1 MEYAKRSE
9 LEMVLLETAE
19 ADMARRGK
27 IAEGLILIER
37 PELIDLFLTYQ
48 NEATAARKFLER
60 SLIELDSGAEILEV
74 GGGILA
80 LGIQLASEG
89 FKVTS
94 VEPVGEGFTS
104 ISFIMDTFLEIARK
118 ENLSF
123 TLIKSP
129 IEDCKFNHIFDFI
142 YSINVMEHLKDPYS
156 VLLQMVTNLRK
167 GGKYRF
173 FCPNYDFP
181 YEPHFGKWIF
191 ARKNGAFHLAADL
204 ASRARIDLADSDGLY
219 EYINFLTLRKLH
231 LFLAKNKLDFQ
242 ENKNAFYEILVRSI
256 TDSGLEERHRSL
268 HKVVLLI
275 EKLGLLRMAK
285 LLPSN
290 FQPIIDMSITKIKV

>member
-1 MEYAKRSE
+1 MEYTKRRE
-9 LEMVLLETAE
+9 LEMVLLETAR
-19 ADMARRGK
+19 ADMALRGK
-27 IAEGLILIER
+27 IAEGLILMER

-48 NEATAARKFLER
+48 NEAIAARKFLER

-94 VEPVGEGFTS
+94 VEPVGEGFTG

-129 IEDCKFNHIFDFI
+129 IEDCKFNYIFDFI

-181 YEPHFGKWIF
+181 YEPHFAKWIF
-191 ARKNGAFHLAADL
+191 RRRNDAFFLPESRTSAGKLHLEETP
-204 ASRARIDLADSDGLY
+204 GLY
-219 EYINFLTLRKLH
+219 SSLNFLTLSKLESQARNIRGVH
-231 LFLAKNKLDFQ
+231 FNPNKLALF
-242 ENKNAFYEILVRSI
+242 ELLCRALN
-256 TDSGLEERHRSL
+256 DSGLKNRHKGLSIIVSVIDALGILRLS
-268 HKVVLLI
+268 KVLPCRYQPVMDI
-275 EKLGLLRMAK
+275 EI
-285 LLPSN
+285 N
-290 FQPIIDMSITKIKV
+290 KV